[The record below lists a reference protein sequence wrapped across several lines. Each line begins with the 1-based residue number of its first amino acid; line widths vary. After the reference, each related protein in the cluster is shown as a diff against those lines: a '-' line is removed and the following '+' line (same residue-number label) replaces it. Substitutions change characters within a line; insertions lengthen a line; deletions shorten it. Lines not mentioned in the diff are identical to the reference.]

1 MNTTSTFQFKGQDD
15 PSFFIVYIYICGL
28 NHVKTS
34 KATYMNFALG
44 SIESVDDTKFGES
57 AKQYA
62 PDMSNI
68 DMFCKLNSI

>member
-15 PSFFIVYIYICGL
+15 PSFFIVCGL
-28 NHVKTS
+28 NHVKTG

-68 DMFCKLNSI
+68 DMFCKLNSM